1 VAICV
6 SAVTPTTTLVH
17 LEAYAGG
24 VSGFVVRQW
33 KLAPH
38 EGDQA
43 PLHVHHAGD
52 EAFFV
57 IEGELEVQDG
67 DQRHLLRAGDLHT
80 VHAGRPHTFAT
91 VGGQDVHL
99 LVVMTPEIDALVRA
113 LHSDDARDADSVWAA
128 HHSALVHPA

>member
-1 VAICV
+1 M
-6 SAVTPTTTLVH
+6 T
-17 LEAYAGG
+17 
-24 VSGFVVRQW
+24 GFVVRQW

-57 IEGELEVQDG
+57 IEGTLEVQDG

-91 VGGQDVHL
+91 AAGGGAHV

-113 LHSDDARDADSVWAA
+113 LHSDDVEDPDALWAA
-128 HHSALVHPA
+128 HHSALVRSPS

>member
-1 VAICV
+1 M
-6 SAVTPTTTLVH
+6 T
-17 LEAYAGG
+17 
-24 VSGFVVRQW
+24 GFVVRQW

-57 IEGELEVQDG
+57 VEGRLEVQDG
-67 DQRHLLRAGDLHT
+67 EQRHLLHAGDLHT

-91 VGGQDVHL
+91 VDGEGAHV

-113 LHSDDARDADSVWAA
+113 LHSDEPQDVDALWAA
-128 HHSALVHPA
+128 HHSAIVRSAAHG

>member
-1 VAICV
+1 M
-6 SAVTPTTTLVH
+6 T
-17 LEAYAGG
+17 
-24 VSGFVVRQW
+24 GFVVRQW

-57 IEGELEVQDG
+57 VEGRLEVQDG
-67 DQRHLLRAGDLHT
+67 AQRHLLHAGDLHT
-80 VHAGRPHTFAT
+80 VHAGRAHTFAT
-91 VGGQDVHL
+91 VDGESAHV

-113 LHSDDARDADSVWAA
+113 LHSDEAQDVDALWAA
-128 HHSALVHPA
+128 HHSAIVRSAGE